1 MEAKELTEWMLDEHE
16 KIHKLTDELRDRV
29 TASSRG
35 DRASWIA
42 DLRTRIGEY
51 ATRMCKHM
59 DLEEEGGY
67 LAQVRELRP
76 TLSEAVEIIKNEHE
90 ELKVILEGLKTAVH
104 ELAPTD
110 NLLVR
115 DCCKRVEHLLTWLDR
130 HEEHETH
137 IIMYAFTQD
146 IGTPD

>member
-16 KIHKLTDELRDRV
+16 KINNLTDELRDRV
-29 TASSRG
+29 TASPRG

-42 DLRTRIGEY
+42 ELRTRIDEY

-59 DLEEEGGY
+59 DLEEQGGY
-67 LAQVRELRP
+67 LAQVTELRP

-90 ELKVILEGLKTAVH
+90 ELKVILAGLKTAVH

-115 DCCKRVEHLLTWLDR
+115 DCCKRVEHLLTWLER
-130 HEEHETH
+130 HEQHETH

-146 IGTPD
+146 IGSPD